1 MLTWRKIG
9 AATITNVIEYSGP
22 THAPEFLFPEV
33 GDAERKAGI
42 AAAASW
48 MAPDHYV
55 PRMDRFVVTIQIWV
69 VKIGGNVILIDT
81 GVGNHKKRAAP
92 RMDMLNTLTLAWL
105 EAAGAGPEDVTH
117 VVHTHL
123 HTDHVGWNTVRDGD
137 RWVPTFPKARH
148 VMPKAEFDWWKAGL
162 DRGEMVQAGSFADSV
177 MPVVEAGMVDFI
189 APGQEAAG
197 CLVAEDMAGHAPGLM
212 AFRLRS
218 DGAEGYF
225 STDTMHSPI
234 QIANP
239 HWNDRYVLWADKARE
254 ARARVLRRAAERE
267 ALIMPMHYGAP
278 YCGYVRRQGDG
289 YRFEPAG

>member
-9 AATITNVIEYSGP
+9 AATITNVVEYTGP
-22 THAPEFLFPEV
+22 THAPEFLFPDVPE
-33 GDAERKAGI
+33 AERTAGI
-42 AAAASW
+42 AAAAAW
-48 MAPDHYV
+48 MAPNHYV
-55 PRMDRFVVTIQIWV
+55 PHMDRFIVTIQIWV
-69 VKIGGNVILIDT
+69 VKIGDRVILIDT

-92 RMDMLNTLTLAWL
+92 RMDMLNGLTLAWL
-105 EAAGAGPEDVTH
+105 EAAGAGPNDVTH

-123 HTDHVGWNTVRDGD
+123 HTDHVGWNTVRDGE
-137 RWVPTFPKARH
+137 RWVPTFPRARH
-148 VMPKAEFDWWKAGL
+148 IMPKAEFDFWKAAF
-162 DRGEMVQAGSFADSV
+162 DRGEEVQAGSFADSV

-189 APGQEAAG
+189 EPGQEAAG
-197 CLVAEDMAGHAPGLM
+197 CLVAEDMAGHAPGLV
-212 AFRLRS
+212 ALRLRS
-218 DGAEGYF
+218 DGQEGYF

-254 ARARVLRRAAERE
+254 ARARVLQRAAERE

-289 YRFEPAG
+289 YRFEPA